1 METQLYFWKP
11 LIEEYQ
17 KTISLVGD
25 YHKRTMVVFSDIE
38 KEAEKYEEE
47 FYENYPATE
56 STDPASVAEW
66 AHERAIEKY
75 QALSNMKSNNLLMTI
90 SMLYHVWEQQLIK
103 FTIHELQH
111 YLEFDRKAVS
121 FSHVQTIFRLHG
133 VDILKTESWTGIHE
147 LKCLVNTIKHGD
159 GESAD
164 KLRKI
169 RPDFFDLPYPS
180 WFGKGTDTLELY
192 GAVLLDEY
200 SLQVSEK
207 DLYTYIE
214 AAKKFW
220 DEMPERAYS
229 DTEKIIEGFKKQRDK
244 QKGKKYAE
252 RNSRGHKSEL

>member
-25 YHKRTMVVFSDIE
+25 YHKRTMVVFSDIK
-38 KEAEKYEEE
+38 KEAENYAEE

-56 STDPASVAEW
+56 DTDPASVAEW
-66 AHERAIEKY
+66 AEEISLEKY
-75 QALSNMKSNNLLMTI
+75 QSLSNMKFNHLLMTI

-111 YLEFDRKAVS
+111 YLKFDKKTVS
-121 FSHVQTIFRLHG
+121 FNDVQTVFRLHG
-133 VDILKTESWTGIHE
+133 VDILNTESWTKIRE
-147 LKCLVNTIKHGD
+147 LKLLVNTIKHGD

-169 RPDFFDLPYPS
+169 KPDFFCSPDL
-180 WFGKGTDTLELY
+180 FGKETDTLDLY
-192 GAVLLDEY
+192 GSVLLDEY
-200 SLQVSEK
+200 SLQISED
-207 DLYTYIE
+207 DLYAYIE
-214 AAKKFW
+214 ATKKFW

-229 DTEKIIEGFKKQRDK
+229 NTETIIEELTNQRK
-244 QKGKKYAE
+244 
-252 RNSRGHKSEL
+252 N